1 MEYISKQLA
10 VEELENLR
18 QFYEM
23 NDDCDELVA
32 RKCKNAVAALPVAD
46 VVPVVRCQECKHY
59 KEHRT
64 KKYGNLICR
73 CTRIGKYDMDYPVM
87 PDDFCSYGERPSD
100 APLQDYDFEFC

>member
-46 VVPVVRCQECKHY
+46 VVSVVHARWVPFKS
-59 KEHRT
+59 EHA
-64 KKYGNLICR
+64 GNIWYCSV
-73 CTRIGKYDMDYPVM
+73 CGIGFAAQT
-87 PDDFCSYGERPSD
+87 DFCPHCGAKMDGGQHETD
-100 APLQDYDFEFC
+100 

>member
-1 MEYISKQLA
+1 MMEYISKQLA

-46 VVPVVRCQECKHY
+46 VVPVVRCQECKHLNIVNDEKLY
-59 KEHRT
+59 AHCPKTNTVFLPFQLDTRT
-64 KKYGNLICR
+64 H
-73 CTRIGKYDMDYPVM
+73 
-87 PDDFCSYGERPSD
+87 FCSLGKRKADNQTEK
-100 APLQDYDFEFC
+100 

>member
-1 MEYISKQLA
+1 MMEYISKQLA

-46 VVPVVRCQECKHY
+46 VAPVVHCRECKHW
-59 KEHRT
+59 KP
-64 KKYGNLICR
+64 GNFMAGKTGMDKLVRGGR
-73 CTRIGKYDMDYPVM
+73 CPIRRFSVYENG
-87 PDDFCSYGERPSD
+87 FCDEGEKSTD
-100 APLQDYDFEFC
+100 NSTEK